1 MTAKRFFLFPALAL
15 VLAAT
20 GLAHAK
26 ESRPAFAEGTLKDGV
41 RTIEMAVTDNGFEP
55 SKVKVNKDEKVKLV
69 VTRKTDATC
78 ATEIVI
84 EDAGVNTPLP
94 LGKAVEVEF
103 TPKKSGEI
111 RYACGMGHVSGV
123 VFVK

>member
-1 MTAKRFFLFPALAL
+1 MTAKRFLLFPALAL

-26 ESRPAFAEGTLKDGV
+26 ESHPAFAEGTVKDGV

-55 SKVKVNKDEKVKLV
+55 SKVKVSKDEKVRLV

-94 LGKAVEVEF
+94 LGKAVAVEF